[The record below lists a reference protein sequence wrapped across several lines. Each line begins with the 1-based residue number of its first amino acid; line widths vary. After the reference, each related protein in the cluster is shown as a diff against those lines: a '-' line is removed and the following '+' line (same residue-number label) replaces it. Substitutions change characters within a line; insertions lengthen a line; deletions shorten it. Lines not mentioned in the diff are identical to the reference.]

1 MFLEIEDISKIILK
15 KQGLFTRYQY
25 PLVHQLLY
33 NFQNSL
39 AKDLEA
45 GFILV
50 SLLIKALKIFNK
62 SNNTRSYKEFL
73 TNKNILIG
81 KVKKADLASELE
93 IPRETIRRKLNL
105 LQEKDL
111 INIKDNLIEVKIK
124 AFKVEQLNNI
134 LNNYAKTVKV
144 VTDELT
150 NKTKN
155 NYYKDFNSE
164 YLMKKFTAH
173 WFYILTMFM
182 EIGLIWIKRHQS
194 VKGWYIFGMCA
205 LNQMYNLKHNKK
217 FYDLHKDD
225 AENYYLN
232 MIRKETSK
240 GLNPTTISD
249 LTGIPRQ
256 TVIRYLQKL
265 IKINS
270 IEKDKKNNLFYLP
283 KAKEKKQSIIDGINS
298 VQLRISNGIQKNLQ
312 LL

>member
-1 MFLEIEDISKIILK
+1 MFLEIEDIFKIILK

-25 PLVHQLLY
+25 PLVYHLLY

-194 VKGWYIFGMCA
+194 VEGWYIFGICA

-249 LTGIPRQ
+249 LSGIPRQ

-265 IKINS
+265 LKINS
-270 IEKDKKNNLFYLP
+270 IEKDEKNNLFYLP